1 MGTKAVKVQWTKG
14 HAKQSHIDKGIPTYE
29 KKVGNDKADA
39 NADQGTQ
46 LHRPPAGCVVSWA
59 PTLLDSELTELP
71 GATLAVGIYGLGGC
85 RCRFW
90 ECRGGI
96 RTGHASG
103 YKKPEVLGGAG
114 LRHSLFEAP

>member
-1 MGTKAVKVQWTKG
+1 M
-14 HAKQSHIDKGIPTYE
+14 
-29 KKVGNDKADA
+29 
-39 NADQGTQ
+39 
-46 LHRPPAGCVVSWA
+46 VSWA

-71 GATLAVGIYGLGGC
+71 GVTLAVGIYGLGGS

-103 YKKPEVLGGAG
+103 YKKPEVLGVAG
-114 LRHSLFEAP
+114 LRRQPGRQLRAGLEVLLIEDAGTKVLGQCIVQCAVHAA